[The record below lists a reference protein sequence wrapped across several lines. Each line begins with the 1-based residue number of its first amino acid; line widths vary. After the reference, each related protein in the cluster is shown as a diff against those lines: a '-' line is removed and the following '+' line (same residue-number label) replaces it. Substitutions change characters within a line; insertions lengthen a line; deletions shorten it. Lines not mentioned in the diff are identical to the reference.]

1 MNCPTC
7 GSENPEDAQS
17 CDRCGAYLNAPTVN
31 GIGIAV
37 TELPMVNFPQAIKLG
52 FKNYFEFSGRA
63 TRAEFWWW
71 ALLVTL
77 GGLIPLLGWIVRIAL
92 LIPSISLTTRRLHD
106 IGKSGW
112 QQLWALLA
120 LSPWVFIVLVAVV
133 VGDTIVYT
141 LVSLFFY
148 LIIAFAISIGLASM
162 FIDWL
167 VRKGETGA
175 NKYGPDPR
183 EPTSHHP
190 HNPQ

>member
-7 GSENPEDAQS
+7 GSENTEDAQF
-17 CDRCGAYLNAPTVN
+17 CDGCGAHLDAPIVN
-31 GIGIAV
+31 GIRIAV

-141 LVSLFFY
+141 LVSFFFY

-183 EPTSHHP
+183 QPPSQHP
-190 HNPQ
+190 NNPK